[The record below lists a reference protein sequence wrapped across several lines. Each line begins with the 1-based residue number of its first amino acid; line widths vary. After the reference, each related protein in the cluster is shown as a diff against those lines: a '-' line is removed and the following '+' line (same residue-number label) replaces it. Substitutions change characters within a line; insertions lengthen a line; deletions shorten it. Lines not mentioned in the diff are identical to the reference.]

1 VAKPIQ
7 DQISS
12 KSPWNTQV
20 VVDNQCTTPVRV
32 YLARDPERPTVKD
45 SVEHSVPPQQA
56 YAIHS
61 GWMQEPLATLI
72 LRTGIHEAKVFRMP
86 HMTQLKIE
94 LAPSGLKVTST
105 DPMIVEDYQDPGS
118 VPNNDTVPMVL
129 RGESFMDRKPGSQ
142 QPRGSVAR
150 QVVSD
155 WKGEV
160 SPSGA
165 AKNEPPPQFAFSQHE
180 DSDCVLKPV
189 VHGKPAQGDS
199 ETADMDI

>member
-129 RGESFMDRKPGSQ
+129 RGESFMDRKAGW
-142 QPRGSVAR
+142 GV
-150 QVVSD
+150 
-155 WKGEV
+155 E
-160 SPSGA
+160 SGA
-165 AKNEPPPQFAFSQHE
+165 AKNAPPPQFAFSQLE

-199 ETADMDI
+199 ETEDMDL

>member
-1 VAKPIQ
+1 MGGAVAKPIQ

-56 YAIHS
+56 YTIHS

-72 LRTGIHEAKVFRMP
+72 MRTGIHEAKIFRMP
-86 HMTQLKIE
+86 HMTQLKVE

-105 DPMIVEDYQDPGS
+105 DPMIVEDYPDPAS

-129 RGESFMDRKPGSQ
+129 REESFTDRKPWLLGA
-142 QPRGSVAR
+142 PRVSVAH
-150 QVVSD
+150 QAVSD
-155 WKGEV
+155 RKGEHV
-160 SPSGA
+160 ALTGHP
-165 AKNEPPPQFAFSQHE
+165 EP
-180 DSDCVLKPV
+180 VL
-189 VHGKPAQGDS
+189 HGKPA
-199 ETADMDI
+199 

>member
-72 LRTGIHEAKVFRMP
+72 VRTGIHEAKVFRMP

-129 RGESFMDRKPGSQ
+129 RGESFMDRKPGWGVQ
-142 QPRGSVAR
+142 
-150 QVVSD
+150 
-155 WKGEV
+155 
-160 SPSGA
+160 SGA

-199 ETADMDI
+199 ETEDMDL